1 MKNNLLTKNKVSI
14 GIIVIY
20 ALTMLGNSY
29 IQHIK
34 INTPEQIAIVAASTE
49 IREGTELTDKV
60 LKVINVDLSSVDEGS
75 VFKSTGELAGYSA
88 LTPMYPE
95 EPIRKQRI
103 YPSSEPKNEDY
114 AFQLNTLD
122 RALDIRKGSFIDIW
136 RIPTVKGMSLG
147 LKPDILIASHYVND
161 VKNENL
167 KSIKEES
174 SKSTEAEKKDEGQ
187 GSRIPAIL
195 ILNMRGIDIQTLSST
210 DPNLYSHRVTLHKRA
225 NYYKSLVEKSTT
237 PEQSLSEIKLEKE
250 DRADKAIE
258 ERLKD
263 EERSDADKVD
273 IDTTKQE
280 DKSTAEDQT
289 IKVPDIKQT
298 LIDPPKS
305 ETTKDGKDQLDE
317 YEKEIN
323 KTFKSQN

>member
-1 MKNNLLTKNKVSI
+1 
-14 GIIVIY
+14 
-20 ALTMLGNSY
+20 
-29 IQHIK
+29 
-34 INTPEQIAIVAASTE
+34 
-49 IREGTELTDKV
+49 
-60 LKVINVDLSSVDEGS
+60 
-75 VFKSTGELAGYSA
+75 
-88 LTPMYPE
+88 
-95 EPIRKQRI
+95 
-103 YPSSEPKNEDY
+103 
-114 AFQLNTLD
+114 
-122 RALDIRKGSFIDIW
+122 
-136 RIPTVKGMSLG
+136 
-147 LKPDILIASHYVND
+147 
-161 VKNENL
+161 
-167 KSIKEES
+167 
-174 SKSTEAEKKDEGQ
+174 
-187 GSRIPAIL
+187 
-195 ILNMRGIDIQTLSST
+195 MRGIDIQTLSST

-263 EERSDADKVD
+263 EERSDDDKVD

-305 ETTKDGKDQLDE
+305 ETTKDGKDSLDE